1 MTGVSY
7 LQVLRS
13 GRLAGV
19 IAGDAAGKLGDGML
33 FVALPLLALQ
43 MHGSLRPAAAVSIVI
58 SAPYVLAM
66 ALSLYFGAGRRRFD
80 ARLVVAVD
88 GVLRAV
94 AFGVLGL
101 VADAGRISFGWLVTA
116 LAVGSGLRLMSTS
129 GRRLL
134 ATGMAGERARL
145 SVNGLLGTSDSLA
158 MYVVG
163 PALGGVLAAVTRPGI
178 AVAVGGCAY
187 LSLIVCAALARN
199 ASADTSAPTRSG
211 WSVLRRNAVAYRLL
225 VVDFLFNLF
234 YGPVEV
240 ALPLLVTA
248 DLGAG
253 AGALGTL
260 WTCFGAG
267 ALTGAV
273 LTGQL
278 RRFPPQATVV
288 VIIGGWA
295 AAMVLLAVAAAVP
308 VAAVA
313 LIVGGVVYGPFLAVA
328 YTFLQD
334 NLDDEDQQP
343 VLTIYAAGIALAA
356 PLGLGVGGPVVT
368 LLGARGGI
376 AASALVTAVLAPAVW
391 WWIKP
396 RAAR

>member
-7 LQVLRS
+7 LEVLRS

-19 IAGDAAGKLGDGML
+19 IAGDAVGKLGDGML

-43 MHGSLRPAAAVSIVI
+43 MHGSLRPAAAVSIII

-66 ALSLYFGAGRRRFD
+66 ALSLYFGAGRRRFR
-80 ARLVVAVD
+80 ARLVVGAD
-88 GVLRAV
+88 GVSRAV
-94 AFGVLGL
+94 TFGVCGLLADSGRIAFGPLIMVL
-101 VADAGRISFGWLVTA
+101 AAGSA
-116 LAVGSGLRLMSTS
+116 LRLMSAS

-163 PALGGVLAAVTRPGI
+163 PAVGGVLAAVTRPGI

-187 LSLIVCAALARN
+187 LSLVVCASLARS
-199 ASADTSAPTRSG
+199 ASAGTSAPSRSG

-240 ALPLLVTA
+240 ALPLLVTG

-267 ALTGAV
+267 ALGGAV

-278 RRFPPQATVV
+278 QRFRPQATVV

-295 AAMVLLAVAAAVP
+295 VAMVLLAFAPTVP
-308 VAAVA
+308 VAAAA
-313 LIVGGVVYGPFLAVA
+313 LIVGGFLYGPFLAVA
-328 YTFLQD
+328 YTLLQD
-334 NLDDEDQQP
+334 NLDEADQQP

-368 LLGARGGI
+368 LLGARGGV
-376 AASALVTAVLAPAVW
+376 AASALVTAILAPAVW
-391 WWIKP
+391 WWIRP
-396 RAAR
+396 ARS